1 METVNLT
8 AKPRTE
14 TGTRAVKRLRAEG
27 KIPAVVYGREF
38 GDSLPIIIDAREL
51 RSALSGHSVHSIVN
65 LTIEGRGTT
74 SVLVHERQLDVTTKH
89 LVHLDLHAV
98 NLNEEVDATV
108 SIVAVGT
115 AAGVKNGGILDIA
128 SREIEVQSL
137 PTNIPDHIEIDV
149 RELEIGMAIHVRDLV
164 APNGVTIVSDP
175 DDIVASVLPPS
186 KVEEPT
192 VAAAAAV
199 VPAEPELIGAK
210 KPEEEEEAAK

>member
-38 GDSLPIIIDAREL
+38 GDSLPIVIDAREL
-51 RSALSGHSVHSIVN
+51 RAALTGHSVHSIVN

-74 SVLVHERQLDVTTKH
+74 PVLVHERQLDVTTKH

-108 SIVAVGT
+108 AVVALGT

-128 SREIEVQSL
+128 SREIDVRAL
-137 PTNIPDHIEIDV
+137 PSNIPDHIEIDV
-149 RELEIGMAIHVRDLV
+149 RELEIGQAVHVRDIT
-164 APNGVTIVSDP
+164 APEGVTIVSDP
-175 DDIVASVLPPS
+175 DDIVVSVLPPS

-192 VAAAAAV
+192 VAEAAAAV
-199 VPAEPELIGAK
+199 PVEPELIGAK
-210 KPEEEEEAAK
+210 KPEEEAAE

>member
-1 METVNLT
+1 METVNLN

-38 GDSLPIIIDAREL
+38 GDSLPIVIDAREL

-108 SIVAVGT
+108 AVVALGT
-115 AAGVKNGGILDIA
+115 AAGVKNGGILD
-128 SREIEVQSL
+128 
-137 PTNIPDHIEIDV
+137 
-149 RELEIGMAIHVRDLV
+149 
-164 APNGVTIVSDP
+164 
-175 DDIVASVLPPS
+175 
-186 KVEEPT
+186 
-192 VAAAAAV
+192 
-199 VPAEPELIGAK
+199 
-210 KPEEEEEAAK
+210 